1 MEHIELLYTY
11 ILYIGL
17 DYFNKNINIK
27 SRKYS
32 KFIEDTIIK
41 YFLLSFVLYL
51 CYYFYN
57 ILLDNHENN
66 STYIISLWNQINT
79 RGFLIISIFGIYL
92 KYMPMNIY
100 TLLLFGIG
108 LWTYYPIFDLVINYI
123 YNGYYKPDKNDI
135 NKALYYSELVYVN
148 SIINPESEFGYN
160 VLLNK
165 DDSSEIIVS
174 FRGTTNYKNIISN
187 INILDSQYT
196 ININTLHESISQ
208 IVSIHKGFLDA
219 YLSVK
224 DDIYNKCNNLLNN
237 GATKIFITGHSLGGA
252 VAKICIFDITL
263 NINKFNISPDNV
275 SGIQIGS
282 PSIGSNNFT
291 YLYDLK
297 VKNTFEINHIND
309 PVPKLLSWYYKS
321 TKNIYTIF
329 SNNYGVDA
337 HNLSTYQNCISNE
350 KSSIDTY
357 RKRLLISTPI
367 IIGGMYY
374 YKNNYLKNNILYN

>member
-11 ILYIGL
+11 ILYGGI

-27 SRKYS
+27 SRKYN
-32 KFIEDTIIK
+32 KFIEDIVIK

-57 ILLDNHENN
+57 ILLNNNENN

-79 RGFLIISIFGIYL
+79 RGFFIISIFGIYI

-100 TLLLFGIG
+100 TLLLFCIS
-108 LWTYYPIFDLVINYI
+108 LWIYYPIFDLVINYI
-123 YNGYYKPDKNDI
+123 YNGFFNPDKNAI

-165 DDSSEIIVS
+165 DDSSEIIIS
-174 FRGTTNYKNIISN
+174 FRGTTNHKNILSN
-187 INILDSQYT
+187 INILDSQYIT
-196 ININTLHESISQ
+196 NVGQSISQ
-208 IVSIHKGFLDA
+208 IVSIHKGYLDG

-224 DDIYNKCNNLLNN
+224 DDIYNKCNDLLNN
-237 GATKIFITGHSLGGA
+237 GANKIFITGHSLGGA
-252 VAKICIFDITL
+252 VAKICIFDIIM
-263 NINKFNISPDNV
+263 NIDKFNISPDNV
-275 SGIQIGS
+275 SSVQVGS

-291 YLYDLK
+291 YLYNLK
-297 VKNTFEINHIND
+297 VKNTFEVNHIND

-329 SNNYGVDA
+329 SNNYGIDSHMLGV
-337 HNLSTYQNCISNE
+337 YKNCISNE
-350 KSSIDTY
+350 KNTIDMY

-367 IIGGMYY
+367 LIGLMYY
-374 YKNNYLKNNILYN
+374 NKKYFIKNNILYD